1 MEALDTPQE
10 RPKGLLVLAILT
22 FISTGSTIFF
32 GLITVLF
39 LRPSEADL
47 AEEKREMTKAIL
59 EFKKLGFDSLV
70 NLFEKLQAMTEALNA
85 HFMASNLLNILFAV
99 IGALSA
105 YFMLKRNHLGFHGY
119 IIYNLL
125 ACVHIYF
132 FVSPSIVPSLIPIFN
147 FIICLIFVL
156 LYARHLSWMK
166 NEY

>member
-59 EFKKLGFDSLV
+59 EFK
-70 NLFEKLQAMTEALNA
+70 NLDL
-85 HFMASNLLNILFAV
+85 ILW
-99 IGALSA
+99 L
-105 YFMLKRNHLGFHGY
+105 
-119 IIYNLL
+119 IY
-125 ACVHIYF
+125 
-132 FVSPSIVPSLIPIFN
+132 S
-147 FIICLIFVL
+147 
-156 LYARHLSWMK
+156 K
-166 NEY
+166 NYKP